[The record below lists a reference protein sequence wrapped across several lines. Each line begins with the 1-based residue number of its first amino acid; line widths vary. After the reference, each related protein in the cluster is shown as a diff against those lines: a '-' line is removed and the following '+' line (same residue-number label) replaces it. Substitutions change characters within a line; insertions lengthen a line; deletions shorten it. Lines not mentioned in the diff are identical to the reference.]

1 MKDETGRQYMNK
13 KIVSGFAIVAA
24 ATLAF
29 GAVATAPA
37 NAAAKTE
44 VSLAFMGPLTG
55 PDAQLGQDQYPGA
68 EWAIALYNATN
79 PKTKVKLIKA
89 DSQCDGTVAA
99 NIAPGVAANKA
110 VIGVIGTSCSGEARN
125 SFPAYK
131 AAGLTMVAPSASAV
145 SLTDPK
151 APDRGF
157 PVFHRVVAH
166 DGFQAPALVR
176 YATKGVT
183 SPKIY
188 LVDDQTTYGAGLIK
202 YALPSAKKIAVAG
215 TDSVPRGTADW
226 TSVAAKV
233 KAAGANVV
241 IYGGYTTEAAKF
253 FKALRDGGY
262 TGILAAGDGVNT
274 SDFPDLAGKAAEGV
288 RLTAADVPFEN
299 LLTKDE
305 LASFT
310 KITGVKVPGLY
321 STTAYNAARVFLTCI
336 EQGKLTRSAIQL
348 CVNNTTFKGAGGST
362 IKFNRYGDIIGG
374 ADVGGYLVKDG
385 KIKYDGLA

>member
-1 MKDETGRQYMNK
+1 MK
-13 KIVSGFAIVAA
+13 I
-24 ATLAF
+24 
-29 GAVATAPA
+29 
-37 NAAAKTE
+37 
-44 VSLAFMGPLTG
+44 
-55 PDAQLGQDQYPGA
+55 
-68 EWAIALYNATN
+68 
-79 PKTKVKLIKA
+79 KLIKA

-99 NIAPGVAANKA
+99 NIAPGVAANMEI
-110 VIGVIGTSCSGEARN
+110 IGVIGTSCSGEARA

-145 SLTDPK
+145 SLSDPK

-157 PVFHRVVAH
+157 PVFHRVIAH

-202 YALPSAKKIAVAG
+202 YALKPAKKLGVVG

-233 KAAGANVV
+233 KASGANVV
-241 IYGGYTTEAAKF
+241 IYGGYTVEAAKF
-253 FKALRDGGY
+253 FKALRDGNY
-262 TGILAAGDGVNT
+262 KGILAAGDGVNT
-274 SDFPDLAGKAAEGV
+274 SDFPELAGSAAEGV
-288 RLTAADVPFEN
+288 RMTAADVPFDS

-321 STTAYNAARVFLTCI
+321 SATAYNAARVFITCI
-336 EQGKLTRSAIQL
+336 ENGSLRRSSIQR
-348 CVNNTTFKGAGGST
+348 CVNNTTFEGAGGSV
-362 IKFNRYGDIIGG
+362 IKFSRYGDIIGG

-385 KIKYDGLA
+385 KIIYDSWRT

>member
-37 NAAAKTE
+37 NAAPKTE
-44 VSLAFMGPLTG
+44 VTLAFMGPLTG

-348 CVNNTTFKGAGGST
+348 CVNNTTFKGAGGSS

>member
-226 TSVAAKV
+226 TSVASKV

-348 CVNNTTFKGAGGST
+348 CVNNTTFKGAGGSS

>member
-1 MKDETGRQYMNK
+1 MNK
-13 KIVSGFAIVAA
+13 KIVSSFAIAAA
-24 ATLAF
+24 ATLALS
-29 GAVATAPA
+29 AVAVAPA
-37 NAAAKTE
+37 SAAAKKE
-44 VSLAFMGPLTG
+44 VTLAFQGPLTG
-55 PDAQLGQDQYPGA
+55 PDAQLGQDQFPGA
-68 EWAIALYNATN
+68 QWAIELYNAKN

-99 NIAPGVAANKA
+99 NIAPGVAANKE

-125 SFPAYK
+125 SFPAYR
-131 AAGLTMVAPSASAV
+131 AGGLTMVAPSASAV

-157 PVFHRVVAH
+157 PIFHRVVAH

-183 SPKIY
+183 GPKIY

-202 YALPSAKKIAVAG
+202 YAMAPAKKLGVVG

-233 KAAGANVV
+233 KSAGANVV
-241 IYGGYTTEAAKF
+241 IYGGYTVEAAKF

-262 TGILAAGDGVNT
+262 TGVLAAGDGVNT
-274 SDFPDLAGKAAEGV
+274 SDFPELAGKAAEGV

-348 CVNNTTFKGAGGST
+348 CVNSSTFKGAGGSS

-374 ADVGGYLVKDG
+374 ADVGGYLVKNG
-385 KIKYDGLA
+385 KIGYDAIA

>member
-1 MKDETGRQYMNK
+1 MNK
-13 KIVSGFAIVAA
+13 KIVSGFAIAAA
-24 ATLAF
+24 ATLALSAI
-29 GAVATAPA
+29 AVAPA
-37 NAAAKTE
+37 SAAAKKE
-44 VSLAFMGPLTG
+44 VTLAFQGPLTG
-55 PDAQLGQDQYPGA
+55 PDAQLGQDQFPGA
-68 EWAIALYNATN
+68 QWAIELYNATN

-125 SFPAYK
+125 SFPAYR
-131 AAGLTMVAPSASAV
+131 AGGLTMVAPSASAV

-183 SPKIY
+183 GPKIY

-202 YALPSAKKIAVAG
+202 YALAPAKKLGVVG

-226 TSVAAKV
+226 TSVASKV
-233 KAAGANVV
+233 KSAGANVV
-241 IYGGYTTEAAKF
+241 IYGGYTVEAAKF

-274 SDFPDLAGKAAEGV
+274 SDFPELAGKAAEGV

-348 CVNNTTFKGAGGST
+348 CVNSSTFKGAGGSS

-374 ADVGGYLVKDG
+374 ADVGGYLVKNG
-385 KIKYDGLA
+385 KIGYDAIA

>member
-1 MKDETGRQYMNK
+1 MKDTTGRQYMNK
-13 KIVSGFAIVAA
+13 KIVSGFAIAAA
-24 ATLAF
+24 ATLAL

-37 NAAAKTE
+37 NAAVKKE
-44 VSLAFMGPLTG
+44 VTLAFQGPLTG
-55 PDAQLGQDQYPGA
+55 PDAQLGQDQLPGA
-68 EWAIALYNATN
+68 EYAIAIYNAKN
-79 PKTKVKLIKA
+79 PATKIKLVKA

-110 VIGVIGTSCSGEARN
+110 IIGVIGTSCSGEARN
-125 SFPAYK
+125 SFPAYRS
-131 AAGLTMVAPSASAV
+131 AGLTMVAPSASAV

-157 PVFHRVVAH
+157 PIFHRVVAH

-202 YALPSAKKIAVAG
+202 YAMPSAKKMTVAG

-233 KAAGANVV
+233 RAAGANVV
-241 IYGGYTTEAAKF
+241 IYGGYTAEAAKF

-262 TGILAAGDGVNT
+262 TGVLAAGDGVNT
-274 SDFPDLAGKAAEGV
+274 SDFPDLAGKASDGV
-288 RLTAADVPFEN
+288 RLTAADVPFDS
-299 LLTKDE
+299 LLTAAE

-321 STTAYNAARVFLTCI
+321 SATAFNAANVFISCI

-348 CVNNTTFKGAGGST
+348 CVKTDTFKGAGGST

-374 ADVGGYLVKDG
+374 AQVGGYLVKGG
-385 KIKYDGLA
+385 KIVYDGVA

>member
-202 YALPSAKKIAVAG
+202 YALAPAKKIGVAG

-226 TSVAAKV
+226 TSVASKV

-348 CVNNTTFKGAGGST
+348 CVNNTTFKGAGGSS

>member
-1 MKDETGRQYMNK
+1 MNK
-13 KIVSGFAIVAA
+13 KIVSGLAIAAA

-37 NAAAKTE
+37 NAAVKKE
-44 VSLAFMGPLTG
+44 VTLAFMGPLTG
-55 PDAQLGQDQYPGA
+55 ADAQLGQDQLPGA
-68 EWAIALYNATN
+68 EWAIALYNAKN
-79 PKTKVKLIKA
+79 PATKVKLIKA
-89 DSQCDGTVAA
+89 DSQCDSTVAA

-110 VIGVIGTSCSGEARN
+110 VIGVIGTSCSGEAR
-125 SFPAYK
+125 SAFPAYK

-145 SLTDPK
+145 GLTDPK
-151 APDRGF
+151 SADRGF

-202 YALPSAKKIAVAG
+202 YALPPAKKIGVAG

-288 RLTAADVPFEN
+288 RLTAADVPFDSI
-299 LLTKDE
+299 LTKDE

-321 STTAYNAARVFLTCI
+321 STTAYNAARIFLTCI
-336 EQGKLTRSAIQL
+336 ENGKLTRSAIQV
-348 CVNNTTFKGAGGST
+348 CVNNTTFKGAGGSS

-385 KIKYDGLA
+385 KIAYDAIA

>member
-37 NAAAKTE
+37 NAAPKTE
-44 VSLAFMGPLTG
+44 VTLAFMGPLTG

-183 SPKIY
+183 APKIY

-336 EQGKLTRSAIQL
+336 EQGKLTRSAIQV
-348 CVNNTTFKGAGGST
+348 CVNNTTFKGAGGSS

>member
-348 CVNNTTFKGAGGST
+348 CVNNTTFKGAGGSS

>member
-1 MKDETGRQYMNK
+1 MNK
-13 KIVSGFAIVAA
+13 KIVSGLAIAAA

-29 GAVATAPA
+29 GVVATSPA
-37 NAAAKTE
+37 SAAAKKSVT
-44 VSLAFMGPLTG
+44 LAFQGPLTG
-55 PDAQLGQDQYPGA
+55 PDAQLGQDQFPGA
-68 EWAIALYNATN
+68 QFAIALYNAKN
-79 PKTKVKLIKA
+79 PAVKIELIKA

-176 YATKGVT
+176 YATKGVS

-202 YALPSAKKIAVAG
+202 YAMAPAKKIGVAG

-226 TSVAAKV
+226 TSVASKV
-233 KAAGANVV
+233 KASGANVV
-241 IYGGYTTEAAKF
+241 IYGGYTTDAAKL

-262 TGILAAGDGVNT
+262 TGILASGDGTNT
-274 SDFPDLAGKAAEGV
+274 SDFPELAGKASEGV
-288 RLTAADVPFEN
+288 RLTAADVPFDSI
-299 LLTKDE
+299 LSKAQ
-305 LASFT
+305 LAEFT

-321 STTAYNAARVFLTCI
+321 STTAFNATNIFLDCI
-336 EQGKLTRSAIQL
+336 SQGKLTRSAIQL
-348 CVNNTTFKGAGGST
+348 CVNSGTFKGVGGDV

-374 ADVGGYLVKDG
+374 APVGGYLVKNG
-385 KIKYDGLA
+385 VIVYDSVA

>member
-253 FKALRDGGY
+253 FKALRDDGY

-336 EQGKLTRSAIQL
+336 EQGKLTRSAIQV
-348 CVNNTTFKGAGGST
+348 CVNNTTFKGAGGSS

>member
-1 MKDETGRQYMNK
+1 
-13 KIVSGFAIVAA
+13 
-24 ATLAF
+24 
-29 GAVATAPA
+29 
-37 NAAAKTE
+37 
-44 VSLAFMGPLTG
+44 
-55 PDAQLGQDQYPGA
+55 
-68 EWAIALYNATN
+68 
-79 PKTKVKLIKA
+79 
-89 DSQCDGTVAA
+89 
-99 NIAPGVAANKA
+99 
-110 VIGVIGTSCSGEARN
+110 
-125 SFPAYK
+125 
-131 AAGLTMVAPSASAV
+131 MVAPSASAV
-145 SLTDPK
+145 ALTDPK
-151 APDRGF
+151 SADRGF

-202 YALPSAKKIAVAG
+202 YALPPAKKIGVAG

-288 RLTAADVPFEN
+288 RLTAADVPFDATFLLRMNSHHLQRSPELRSQDFTQQ
-299 LLTKDE
+299 LLTTPHAYS
-305 LASFT
+305 LPVSNRASSH
-310 KITGVKVPGLY
+310 VQQ
-321 STTAYNAARVFLTCI
+321 S
-336 EQGKLTRSAIQL
+336 RSA
-348 CVNNTTFKGAGGST
+348 
-362 IKFNRYGDIIGG
+362 
-374 ADVGGYLVKDG
+374 
-385 KIKYDGLA
+385 

>member
-13 KIVSGFAIVAA
+13 KIVSGFAIAAA

-37 NAAAKTE
+37 NAAPKTE

-348 CVNNTTFKGAGGST
+348 CVNNTTFKGAGGSS

>member
-13 KIVSGFAIVAA
+13 KIVSGFAIAAA

-37 NAAAKTE
+37 NAAPKTE
-44 VSLAFMGPLTG
+44 VTLAFMGPLTG

-202 YALPSAKKIAVAG
+202 YALPSAKKIGVAG

-348 CVNNTTFKGAGGST
+348 CVNNTTFKGAGGSS

>member
-13 KIVSGFAIVAA
+13 KIVSGFAIAAVAA
-24 ATLAF
+24 LAF
-29 GAVATAPA
+29 SAVATAPA
-37 NAAAKTE
+37 NAAAKKE

-79 PKTKVKLIKA
+79 PATKVKLVKA

-110 VIGVIGTSCSGEARN
+110 IIGVIGTSCSGEARN
-125 SFPAYK
+125 SFPAYR

-183 SPKIY
+183 APKIY

-202 YALPSAKKIAVAG
+202 YALPSAKKMTVAG

-348 CVNNTTFKGAGGST
+348 CVNNTTFKGAGGSS

>member
-13 KIVSGFAIVAA
+13 KIVSGFAIAAA

-37 NAAAKTE
+37 NAAPKTE
-44 VSLAFMGPLTG
+44 VTLAFMGPLTG

-202 YALPSAKKIAVAG
+202 YALPSAKKIGVAG

-336 EQGKLTRSAIQL
+336 EQGKLTRSAIQV
-348 CVNNTTFKGAGGST
+348 CVNNTTFKGAGGSS

>member
-13 KIVSGFAIVAA
+13 KIVSGFAIAAA

-37 NAAAKTE
+37 NAAPKTE

-183 SPKIY
+183 SPNIY
-188 LVDDQTTYGAGLIK
+188 LVDDQTPYGAGLIK

-348 CVNNTTFKGAGGST
+348 CVNNTTFKGAGGSS

>member
-13 KIVSGFAIVAA
+13 KIVSGFAIAAA

-37 NAAAKTE
+37 NAAPKTE
-44 VSLAFMGPLTG
+44 VTLAFMGPLTG

-336 EQGKLTRSAIQL
+336 EQGKLTRPAIQL
-348 CVNNTTFKGAGGST
+348 CVNSTTFKGAGGSS

>member
-13 KIVSGFAIVAA
+13 KIVSGFAIAAA

-37 NAAAKTE
+37 NAAPKTE
-44 VSLAFMGPLTG
+44 VTLAFMGPLTG

-89 DSQCDGTVAA
+89 DSQCDSTVAA

-336 EQGKLTRSAIQL
+336 EQGKLTRPAIQL
-348 CVNNTTFKGAGGST
+348 CVNSNTFKGAGGSS

>member
-1 MKDETGRQYMNK
+1 MNK
-13 KIVSGFAIVAA
+13 KIVSGFAIAAA
-24 ATLAF
+24 ATLAL

-37 NAAAKTE
+37 NAAVKKE

-55 PDAQLGQDQYPGA
+55 PDAQLGQDQLPGA
-68 EWAIALYNATN
+68 EYAIALYNNKN
-79 PKTKVKLIKA
+79 PKTKIKLVKA

-110 VIGVIGTSCSGEARN
+110 IIGVIGTSCSGEARN
-125 SFPAYK
+125 SFPAYRS
-131 AAGLTMVAPSASAV
+131 AGLTMVAPSASAV

-157 PVFHRVVAH
+157 PIFHRVVAH

-176 YATKGVT
+176 YATKGVS

-202 YALPSAKKIAVAG
+202 YAMPSAKKLNVAG

-233 KAAGANVV
+233 RAAGANVV
-241 IYGGYTTEAAKF
+241 IYGGYTAEAAKF

-274 SDFPDLAGKAAEGV
+274 SDFPDLAGKASDGV
-288 RLTAADVPFEN
+288 RLTAADVPFDS
-299 LLTKDE
+299 LLTAAE

-321 STTAYNAARVFLTCI
+321 SATAFNAANVFITCI

-348 CVNNTTFKGAGGST
+348 CVKTSTFKGAGGSS

-374 ADVGGYLVKDG
+374 AQVGGYLVKGG
-385 KIKYDGLA
+385 KIVYDGIA

>member
-1 MKDETGRQYMNK
+1 MNK
-13 KIVSGFAIVAA
+13 KLISSLAIAAA

-29 GAVATAPA
+29 GVVASGPA
-37 NAAAKTE
+37 NASHKKTE
-44 VSLAFMGPLTG
+44 VSLAFQGPLTG

-79 PKTKVKLIKA
+79 PKVKIKLIKA

-110 VIGVIGTSCSGEARN
+110 IIGVIGTSCSGEARA

-145 SLTDPK
+145 SLSDPK

-157 PVFHRVVAH
+157 PVFHRVIAH

-188 LVDDQTTYGAGLIK
+188 LVDDQTTYGAGLIA
-202 YALPSAKKIAVAG
+202 YALKPAKKLGVVG

-233 KAAGANVV
+233 KASGANVV
-241 IYGGYTTEAAKF
+241 IYGGYTVEAAKF
-253 FKALRDGGY
+253 FKALRDGNY
-262 TGILAAGDGVNT
+262 KGILAAGDGVNT
-274 SDFPDLAGKAAEGV
+274 SDFPELAGSAAEGV
-288 RLTAADVPFEN
+288 RMTAADVPFDS

-321 STTAYNAARVFLTCI
+321 SATAYNAARVFITCI
-336 EQGKLTRSAIQL
+336 EKGSLSRSSIQR
-348 CVNNTTFKGAGGST
+348 CVNNTTFEGAGGSV
-362 IKFNRYGDIIGG
+362 IKFSRYGDIIGG

-385 KIKYDGLA
+385 KIIYDGIA

>member
-37 NAAAKTE
+37 NAAPKTE

-348 CVNNTTFKGAGGST
+348 CVNNTTFKGAGGSS

>member
-1 MKDETGRQYMNK
+1 MNK
-13 KIVSGFAIVAA
+13 KLISSFAIAA
-24 ATLAF
+24 AASLAF
-29 GAVATAPA
+29 GVVASAPA
-37 NAAAKTE
+37 NAKKKTE
-44 VSLAFMGPLTG
+44 VSLAFQGPLTG

-79 PKTKVKLIKA
+79 PKVKIKLIKA

-99 NIAPGVAANKA
+99 NIAPGVAANKEI
-110 VIGVIGTSCSGEARN
+110 IGVIGTSCSGEARA

-145 SLTDPK
+145 SLSDPK

-157 PVFHRVVAH
+157 PVFHRVIAH

-188 LVDDQTTYGAGLIK
+188 LVDDQTTYGAGLIQ
-202 YALPSAKKIAVAG
+202 YALKPAKKLGVVG

-233 KAAGANVV
+233 KASGANVV
-241 IYGGYTTEAAKF
+241 IYGGYTVEAAKF
-253 FKALRDGGY
+253 FKALRDGNY
-262 TGILAAGDGVNT
+262 KGIMAAGDGVNT
-274 SDFPDLAGKAAEGV
+274 SDFPELAGSAAEGV
-288 RLTAADVPFEN
+288 RMTAADVPFDS

-321 STTAYNAARVFLTCI
+321 SATAYNAARVFITCI
-336 EQGKLTRSAIQL
+336 EKGSLRRPSIQR
-348 CVNNTTFKGAGGST
+348 CVNNTTFEGAGGSV
-362 IKFNRYGDIIGG
+362 IKFSRYGDIIGG
-374 ADVGGYLVKDG
+374 ADVGGYVVKDG
-385 KIKYDGLA
+385 KIIYDGIA

>member
-1 MKDETGRQYMNK
+1 MNK
-13 KIVSGFAIVAA
+13 KLISSFAIAAA

-29 GAVATAPA
+29 GVVASGPA
-37 NAAAKTE
+37 NASHKKTE
-44 VSLAFMGPLTG
+44 VSLAFQGPLTG

-79 PKTKVKLIKA
+79 PKVKIKLIKA

-99 NIAPGVAANKA
+99 NIAPGVAANMEI
-110 VIGVIGTSCSGEARN
+110 IGVIGTSCSGEARA

-145 SLTDPK
+145 SLSDPK

-157 PVFHRVVAH
+157 PVFHRVIAH

-202 YALPSAKKIAVAG
+202 YALKPAKKLGVVG

-233 KAAGANVV
+233 KASGANVV
-241 IYGGYTTEAAKF
+241 IYGGYTVEAAKF
-253 FKALRDGGY
+253 FKALRDGNY
-262 TGILAAGDGVNT
+262 KGIMAAGDGVNT
-274 SDFPDLAGKAAEGV
+274 SDFPELAGSAAEGV
-288 RLTAADVPFEN
+288 RMTAADVPFDS

-321 STTAYNAARVFLTCI
+321 SATAYNAARVFITCI
-336 EQGKLTRSAIQL
+336 ENGSLRRSSIQR
-348 CVNNTTFKGAGGST
+348 CVNNTTFEGAGGSV
-362 IKFNRYGDIIGG
+362 IKFSRYGDIIGG

-385 KIKYDGLA
+385 KIIYDGIA

>member
-1 MKDETGRQYMNK
+1 MNK
-13 KIVSGFAIVAA
+13 KLISGLAIAA
-24 ATLAF
+24 ATTLAL
-29 GAVATAPA
+29 GVVVTAPA
-37 NAAAKTE
+37 NAAPKKSVT
-44 VSLAFMGPLTG
+44 LAFQGPLTG
-55 PDAQLGQDQYPGA
+55 GDAQLGQDQIPGA
-68 EWAIALYNATN
+68 IYAIALYNAKN
-79 PKTKVKLIKA
+79 PAVKVELIKA

-157 PVFHRVVAH
+157 PIFHRVVAH
-166 DGFQAPALVR
+166 DGFQAPALAR
-176 YATKGVT
+176 YAAKGVT
-183 SPKIY
+183 APKFYVI
-188 LVDDQTTYGAGLIK
+188 DDMTTYGGPLAKGT
-202 YALPSAKKIAVAG
+202 LPTAKKLGTVVG
-215 TDSVPRGTADW
+215 TDSVAKGTADY
-226 TSVAAKV
+226 TSVASKV

-241 IYGGYTTEAAKF
+241 IYGGYTTDAAKL

-288 RLTAADVPFEN
+288 RLTAADVPFDKI
-299 LLTKDE
+299 LTAAQ
-305 LASFT
+305 LAEFT
-310 KITGVKVPGLY
+310 KITGIKVPGLY
-321 STTAYNAARVFLTCI
+321 STTAFNATNVFLQCI
-336 EQGKLTRSAIQL
+336 TEGKLTRSAIQL
-348 CVNNTTFKGAGGST
+348 CVNSGTFKGVGGDV

-374 ADVGGYLVKDG
+374 APVGGYLVKNG
-385 KIKYDGLA
+385 VIIYDAVA

>member
-13 KIVSGFAIVAA
+13 KIVSGFAIIAA

-37 NAAAKTE
+37 TAAPKKE
-44 VSLAFMGPLTG
+44 VTLAFMGPLTG

-188 LVDDQTTYGAGLIK
+188 LVDDQTTYGAGLIN

-348 CVNNTTFKGAGGST
+348 CVNTNTFKGAGGSS
-362 IKFNRYGDIIGG
+362 IKFNRYGDIVGG

>member
-1 MKDETGRQYMNK
+1 MNK
-13 KIVSGFAIVAA
+13 KLISSFAIAAA

-29 GAVATAPA
+29 GVVASGPA
-37 NAAAKTE
+37 NASHKKTE
-44 VSLAFMGPLTG
+44 VSLAFQGPLTG

-79 PKTKVKLIKA
+79 PKVKIKLIKA

-110 VIGVIGTSCSGEARN
+110 IIGVIGTSCSGEARA

-145 SLTDPK
+145 SLSDPK

-157 PVFHRVVAH
+157 PVFHRVIAH

-188 LVDDQTTYGAGLIK
+188 LVDDQTTYGAGLIQ
-202 YALPSAKKIAVAG
+202 YALKPAKKLGVVG

-233 KAAGANVV
+233 KASGANVV
-241 IYGGYTTEAAKF
+241 IYGGYTVEAAKF
-253 FKALRDGGY
+253 FKALRDGNY
-262 TGILAAGDGVNT
+262 KGILAAGDGVNT
-274 SDFPDLAGKAAEGV
+274 SDFPELAGSAAEGV
-288 RLTAADVPFEN
+288 RMTAADVPFDS

-321 STTAYNAARVFLTCI
+321 SATAYNAARVFITCI
-336 EQGKLTRSAIQL
+336 EKGSLSRSSIQR
-348 CVNNTTFKGAGGST
+348 CVNNTTFEGAGGSV
-362 IKFNRYGDIIGG
+362 IKFSRYGDIIGG

-385 KIKYDGLA
+385 KIIYDGIA

>member
-13 KIVSGFAIVAA
+13 KIVSGFAIAAA

-99 NIAPGVAANKA
+99 NIAPGVAANNA

-348 CVNNTTFKGAGGST
+348 CVNNTTFKGAGGSS

>member
-1 MKDETGRQYMNK
+1 MKDTTGRQYMNK
-13 KIVSGFAIVAA
+13 KIVSGFAIAAA
-24 ATLAF
+24 ATLALS
-29 GAVATAPA
+29 AVATAPA
-37 NAAAKTE
+37 SAAAKKE
-44 VSLAFMGPLTG
+44 VTLAFQGPLTG
-55 PDAQLGQDQYPGA
+55 PDAQLGQDQFPGA
-68 EWAIALYNATN
+68 QWAIELYNATN

-125 SFPAYK
+125 SFPAYR
-131 AAGLTMVAPSASAV
+131 AGGLTMVAPSASAV

-157 PVFHRVVAH
+157 PIFHRVVAH

-176 YATKGVT
+176 YATKGVS

-202 YALPSAKKIAVAG
+202 YAMAPAKKIGVVG

-226 TSVAAKV
+226 TSVASKV
-233 KAAGANVV
+233 KSAGANVV
-241 IYGGYTTEAAKF
+241 IYGGYTVEAAKF

-274 SDFPDLAGKAAEGV
+274 SDFPELAGKAAEGV

-348 CVNNTTFKGAGGST
+348 CVNSSTFKGAGGSS

-374 ADVGGYLVKDG
+374 ADVGGYLVKNG
-385 KIKYDGLA
+385 KIGYDAIA